1 MTSQPPAPKASSA
14 AALLATLPTNPPK
27 AAEPVSA
34 DFLSVILQALSPKT
48 KTEGESGTS
57 KEPGAQKDKT
67 TATTIS
73 TGTDATDSSGLLLTL
88 LAMSAPPLAPLPKL
102 PKFAARKAE
111 AEPVKGFQAPAAGLN
126 TKEDVAAKDSKADS
140 LAKTLTP
147 VDPKAKPE
155 ISPETVSGTSAA
167 TNGQRM
173 SFAAQKNEVAGAAE
187 QKLPLTSAT
196 SVAGVT
202 AVEAPA
208 APGQD
213 GSKKSLDLSW
223 RETPPEMVAMV
234 NLAAKPA
241 ETAVA
246 EAATISTAASPA
258 DRLEKMI
265 SQEVVTIRQT
275 GAQTLGVSLKV
286 DDNTQLFLQLT
297 TQNGQIQAS
306 LRCEKGNFS
315 ALDSQWSQLQES
327 LARQNVQLMPAAG
340 ASSFNFQQSS
350 QQQQQQRN
358 LPQQWEEWR
367 QANPGVPPA
376 QSRQQKNP
384 NTRRSRNDWESWA

>member
-14 AALLATLPTNPPK
+14 AALLASLPTNPPK
-27 AAEPVSA
+27 GADPATA

-48 KTEGESGTS
+48 KNEGESATS
-57 KEPGAQKDKT
+57 KEQEAQKDKT
-67 TATTIS
+67 TATTTS
-73 TGTDATDSSGLLLTL
+73 TGTDATASSGLLLTL
-88 LAMSAPPLAPLPKL
+88 LALSAPPLPQLPQL
-102 PKFAARKAE
+102 PKFAPRRTE
-111 AEPVKGFQAPAAGLN
+111 AEPIKGNPAPAPGLN
-126 TKEDVAAKDSKADS
+126 TKEDVSAQNSKGDP
-140 LAKTLTP
+140 LTKTLTP
-147 VDPKAKPE
+147 ADPKAKPD
-155 ISPETVSGTSAA
+155 ISPETVSGTSVAI
-167 TNGQRM
+167 NGQRM
-173 SFAAQKNEVAGAAE
+173 NFGAQKNEVAGAAE
-187 QKLPLTSAT
+187 QKLPLVAAT
-196 SVAGVT
+196 SVASVT
-202 AVEAPA
+202 AVEASA

-213 GSKKSLDLSW
+213 GSKKSLDLTW

-241 ETAVA
+241 EAAAA
-246 EAATISTAASPA
+246 EAGTISTAASPA

-306 LRCEKGNFS
+306 LRCEKGDFS

-376 QSRQQKNP
+376 QSHQQKNP
-384 NTRRSRNDWESWA
+384 NTRRSRTDWESWA